1 MRLIVQKYGGTSVGN
16 PERIRNVAARL
27 VETQREGCR
36 VVAVI
41 SAMAGETDQ
50 LIKLAHDVSP
60 NPTKRELDVLLATGE
75 SAACALIAMAVNTLG
90 AKAISIS
97 GAQAGILTDRVHTK
111 AKIANISGRQIHEL
125 LADDYIVIVAGF
137 QGQTPE
143 GETTTLGRGG
153 SDLTAIALAG
163 ALNADACQIF
173 TDVDG
178 VFTCDPRV
186 VMEAKKLDEI
196 AYDELLEM
204 AGAGSKVM
212 QSRAVE
218 FAKKFGVEFEV
229 RSSLKREQ
237 GTIAK
242 EETANMEDVV
252 VRCVSIDRKQAKI
265 TIDDVRDEPGIAGQ
279 IFSAIAK
286 ANIVVDMIVQ
296 SVLKKGTTDLS
307 FTIHENDLEAA
318 TKLLKP
324 IVKQV
329 KAAGLITSGG
339 VAKLSVVGIG
349 MRSHSGVAA
358 RLFDCLGKAGINI
371 QLISTSEIKI
381 AVVINE
387 ADVERAAQ
395 LTHAEFGLAAFAPAS
410 TATRPLG

>member
-50 LIKLAHDVSP
+50 LIKLAHEVSP

-111 AKIANISGRQIHEL
+111 AKIANISARQIHEL

-178 VFTCDPRV
+178 VFTCDPRIV
-186 VMEAKKLDEI
+186 LDAQKVKEI
-196 AYDELLEM
+196 SYEELLEM
-204 AGAGSKVM
+204 AGGGAKVM

-229 RSSLKREQ
+229 RSSFKKTT
-237 GTIAK
+237 GTVAR
-242 EETANMEDVV
+242 EETPSMEDVV
-252 VRCVSIDRKQAKI
+252 VRGISLDRRQAKLSVAG
-265 TIDDVRDEPGIAGQ
+265 VRDEPGIARR
-279 IFSAIAK
+279 IFY
-286 ANIVVDMIVQ
+286 
-296 SVLKKGTTDLS
+296 
-307 FTIHENDLEAA
+307 
-318 TKLLKP
+318 
-324 IVKQV
+324 
-329 KAAGLITSGG
+329 
-339 VAKLSVVGIG
+339 
-349 MRSHSGVAA
+349 
-358 RLFDCLGKAGINI
+358 
-371 QLISTSEIKI
+371 
-381 AVVINE
+381 
-387 ADVERAAQ
+387 
-395 LTHAEFGLAAFAPAS
+395 
-410 TATRPLG
+410 